1 MRFSSLDQWLS
12 WQEGLHTKEIDLGL
26 DRVRQVL
33 TLLDLPPRPAHQVIT
48 VAGTNG
54 KGSSC
59 AMLEAIYL
67 AAGYRVGTYTSP
79 HLLRYNERIRF
90 NGEQIDDEQLCQVF
104 EQIDQARGDISLSYF
119 EFGTLA
125 AIVAFAQT
133 KLDVAIM
140 EVGLGGRLD
149 AVNVLNAD
157 VALITAISVDHEAW
171 LGRDRNLIGRE
182 KAGIMRAGSS
192 VVCGDIDAPPS
203 IAEVAAE
210 VGAPLYLQGQQF
222 GAEKKGEHW
231 RWWSGDKQ
239 RDALLMPA
247 LRGDFQLYN
256 AAAVLQVID
265 LAAKWLPVSQAA
277 VREGLANV
285 SVPGRFQVI
294 PGPVPIVLDVAHNPQ
309 SALALSQTLHDWGMP
324 GKTVAIVAMMAD
336 KDIDA
341 IVAALAPE
349 IDEWCVTSIDIP
361 RAAPVQLLVDSLE
374 RVGATELT
382 VRSSVE
388 ASLEH
393 VMASVKEHDRV
404 IVFGSFYTVAEVL
417 ASNYNIV

>member
-1 MRFSSLDQWLS
+1 MRFSNLDQWLA
-12 WQEGLHTKEIDLGL
+12 WQEGLHPKEIDLGL

-33 TLLDLPPRPAHQVIT
+33 IQLGLPPRPAHKVIT

-90 NGEQIDDEQLCQVF
+90 DGEQIDDARLCQVF

-125 AIVAFAQT
+125 AIVAFAQS

-149 AVNVLNAD
+149 AVNVLDAD
-157 VALITAISVDHEAW
+157 VALITAIGVDHEAW

-182 KAGIMRAGSS
+182 KAGIMRAGCPA
-192 VVCGDIDAPPS
+192 VCADPEAPPS

-210 VGAPLYLQGQQF
+210 VDAPLYMQGKQF

-231 RWWSGDKQ
+231 RWWAGDKQ

-247 LRGDFQLYN
+247 VRGECQLQN

-265 LAAKWLPVSQAA
+265 LASKWLPASQAA

-285 SVPGRFQVI
+285 TVPGRFQVI

-309 SALALSQTLHDWGMP
+309 SAQALSKTLHDWGMP
-324 GKTVAIVAMMAD
+324 GRTMAIVAMMAD
-336 KDIDA
+336 KEIDA
-341 IVAALAPE
+341 IVAALLPE
-349 IDEWCVTSIDIP
+349 VDEWCVTSIDIA
-361 RAAPVQLLVDSLE
+361 RAASAELVVESLE
-374 RVGATELT
+374 RVGAAEIT
-382 VRSSVE
+382 VRSSVVE
-388 ASLEH
+388 SLDY
-393 VMASVKEHDRV
+393 VMAKAQEHDRV
-404 IVFGSFYTVAEVL
+404 IVFGSFYTVAEAL
-417 ASNYNIV
+417 ASDYNVV

>member
-1 MRFSSLDQWLS
+1 MRFSNLEQWLA
-12 WQEGLHTKEIDLGL
+12 WQEGLHPKEVDLGL

-33 TLLDLPPRPAHQVIT
+33 IQLGLPPRPAHKVIT

-79 HLLRYNERIRF
+79 HLLHYNERICF
-90 NGEQIDDEQLCQVF
+90 DGEPIDDAQLCQVF
-104 EQIDQARGDISLSYF
+104 GKIDQARGDISLSYF

-125 AIVAFAQT
+125 AIVAFAQN

-149 AVNVLNAD
+149 VVNVLDAD
-157 VALITAISVDHEAW
+157 VALITAIGVDHEAW

-182 KAGIMRAGSS
+182 KAGIMRAGCPA
-192 VVCGDIDAPPS
+192 VCGDLDAPPS
-203 IAEVAAE
+203 IADVAAD
-210 VGAPLYLQGQQF
+210 VGAPLYMQGKQF

-231 RWWSGDKQ
+231 RWWAGDKQ

-247 LRGDFQLYN
+247 LRGEFQLQN

-265 LAAKWLPVSQAA
+265 LASKWLPVSQAS

-294 PGPVPIVLDVAHNPQ
+294 PGPVPIILDVAHNPQ
-309 SALALSQTLHDWGMP
+309 SAQALSKTLHDWRMP
-324 GKTVAIVAMMAD
+324 GKTIAIVAMMAD

-341 IVAALAPE
+341 IVAALLPE
-349 IDEWCVTSIDIP
+349 IDAWCVTSVDVP
-361 RAAPVQLLVDSLE
+361 RAASADVLVQSLE
-374 RVGATELT
+374 RAGATELT
-382 VRSSVE
+382 VRTSVE
-388 ASLEH
+388 TSLDY
-393 VMASVKEHDRV
+393 VMANAQEHDRV

-417 ASNYNIV
+417 ASPHYVV